1 MDRRTIWAILLMM
14 AIAIAPA
21 IFMKKPT
28 APAPRGGAA
37 GQRGSGADTSALPSR
52 PPAADTRIGPV
63 AQDTSRTQA
72 PRDSASKGAAA
83 PQPTRPEATRPV
95 GARVDD
101 TVYVTSPLY
110 RYGINTRGAR
120 LVEATLPRYRSMAP
134 ADRGRPAQILPPEN
148 RLLGLTLVLGRDTIS
163 LEDWPFAVSAE
174 SLVVSGPSSLRLTAS
189 RNNVAVDL
197 TYRFLPD
204 DYRIGVT
211 GKVTGVGP
219 NGGLLLV
226 GMGPTIANTE
236 ADSNENHGA
245 LALVTKHDETERLDF
260 GGLDPGEARTISG
273 PLEWAAIKSKYFV
286 TGVLAPDSAGGRISG
301 VTATAAPGSAKRTI
315 NTNVRLSLPL
325 PPSGEIDYLVY
336 AGPMEYD
343 RLGRVGHG
351 FDDVNP
357 YGWPGFRTVIR
368 PVAAGVRWLLVW
380 MHEHLHLAYG
390 LVLIIFGILVRI
402 LLWPLNQKAM
412 RANLQLQAVQP
423 LMKEIQEKYKNDP
436 QKVQQE
442 MFKLYK
448 EHGVNPLGGC
458 WPMLLPMPVLF
469 ALFFVFQNTI
479 ELRDA
484 SFLWLPDLSRPDPLY
499 IIPVIMGLSMYGL
512 TKVGSIGMEAN
523 PQMKMMLYVMPVMM
537 TFLFLNF
544 ASGLNLYYAVSN
556 IASIPQQW
564 LLARERQKRTAK
576 AIVEVKTRT
585 PEPPARRA
593 KRKA

>member
-14 AIAIAPA
+14 AIAVAPA
-21 IFMKKPT
+21 IFMKKPV
-28 APAPRGGAA
+28 APVARGGAA
-37 GQRGSGADTSALPSR
+37 GQRDSGTVTPVDSSAVAKAPPSQ
-52 PPAADTRIGPV
+52 ATDS
-63 AQDTSRTQA
+63 AQVVS
-72 PRDSASKGAAA
+72 RDSTRGQTAATLPRGPAA
-83 PQPTRPEATRPV
+83 PQNE
-95 GARVDD
+95 D
-101 TVYVTSPLY
+101 TVRVTSSLY
-110 RYGINTRGAR
+110 QYGISTRGAR
-120 LVEATLPRYRSMAP
+120 LVQATLPRYRSMAP
-134 ADRGRPAQILPPEN
+134 NDGGRPAQIIPSESQ
-148 RLLGLTLVLGRDTIS
+148 LLGLTLVLGRDTIP
-163 LEDWPFAVSAE
+163 LKDWLFTPSAE
-174 SLVVSGPSSLRLTAS
+174 SLAVSGPTPLRLKAS
-189 RNNVAVDL
+189 RNGVDVDL
-197 TYRFLPD
+197 TYTFRPD
-204 DYRIGVT
+204 DYRVDVVGH
-211 GKVTGVGP
+211 VTGVGP

-236 ADSNENHGA
+236 ADSNENHRA
-245 LALVTKHDETERLDF
+245 LALVTKHSDTERLDF
-260 GGLDPGEARTISG
+260 GGLKPSEPKTVSG
-273 PLEWAAIKSKYFV
+273 PLEWGAIKSKYFV
-286 TGVLAPDSAGGRISG
+286 TGVLAFDSTGGGISG
-301 VTATAAPGSAKRTI
+301 VTATAAPGTGKRPTRADI
-315 NTNVRLSLPL
+315 RLSLPL
-325 PPSGEIDYLVY
+325 PPSGSFSYTVY

-343 RLGRVGHG
+343 RLARIGHG

-368 PVAAGVRWLLVW
+368 PLAAGVRWLLVW
-380 MHEHLHLAYG
+380 MHEHLYLAYG
-390 LVLIIFGILVRI
+390 FVLIFFGILVRL

-412 RANLQLQAVQP
+412 RANMQLQTVQP

-479 ELRDA
+479 ELRGA

-499 IIPVIMGLSMYGL
+499 IIPIVMGLSMYGL
-512 TKVGSIGMEAN
+512 SKVGQIGMEPN

-564 LLARERQKRTAK
+564 LLARERQKRTAR
-576 AIVEVKTRT
+576 AIADVKTRT
-585 PEPPARRA
+585 PESSTKRA